1 MDQYLLALDAGTGSI
16 RAVLFDTNGN
26 QIYCAQRE
34 WTHEEDPRW
43 PGSMD
48 FDWIKNWQLTC
59 ECTNELMKNSKV
71 KPKAI
76 KAISTTCMREGII
89 LYDDKGNEQW
99 ACANVDSRS
108 TNEVA
113 DLVKFHPDL
122 EKKVYE
128 ISGQSF
134 ALNAIPRLLWI
145 KNNMPEIY
153 NSTSKLGMFNDWLAY
168 KLTGRLAVEP
178 SNGSTTG
185 LMNLKT
191 RNWDLDLAEMCGIR
205 TDIFPEVLE
214 NGEKLGQVM
223 EKASDETGLPV
234 GLPVIIGGG
243 DCQLGSLGVGVT
255 KPGDV
260 AVFGGS
266 FWQYEVVSDHAV
278 TDKGCRVRLNCHALP
293 RLWQYE
299 ALAFKPGMVMRW
311 FRDSFCQKEIEDAK
325 SLGVDPYNL
334 LNEKAKEVPVG
345 SYGMSCCFSDIMNF
359 TSWKH
364 ASPTFIN
371 FALDPDKYN
380 KYTFYRA
387 ILENTAYLVKGHI
400 QLVKDISG
408 FEPDSLT
415 FAGGA
420 AKSPLWAQILA
431 DVTNKKV
438 RVPKVKEAT
447 ALGAA
452 LLAGVGVGVYDS
464 IEDAVKD
471 TIQWETEYLP
481 NPKNHEI
488 YQEEYS
494 KWREIYK
501 HILELS
507 DEGVTDYMWS
517 APGISE

>member
-1 MDQYLLALDAGTGSI
+1 MNQYLLALDAGTGSI

-34 WTHEEDPRW
+34 WTHAEDSRW

-48 FDWIKNWQLTC
+48 FDWKNNWKLTC
-59 ECTNELMKNSKV
+59 ECTRELMDRAKV
-71 KPKAI
+71 DPIEI
-76 KAISTTCMREGII
+76 KAISTTCMREGIV
-89 LYDDKGNEQW
+89 LYDNEGKEQW

-108 TNEVA
+108 TDEVVA
-113 DLVKFHPDL
+113 LIKNHPDL
-122 EKKVYE
+122 EKKVYQV
-128 ISGQSF
+128 SGQSF

-145 KNNMPEIY
+145 KNNMPETYQNI
-153 NSTSKLGMFNDWLAY
+153 SKLGMFNDWLAY
-168 KLTGRLAVEP
+168 RLTGKLAIEP

-191 RNWDLDLAEMCGIR
+191 RNWDLEIAEMCGIR
-205 TDIFPEVLE
+205 TDIFPDVLE
-214 NGEKLGQVM
+214 NGDMLGQVT
-223 EKASDETGLPV
+223 EKASEETGLPL

-255 KPGDV
+255 KPGQV

-266 FWQYEVVSDHAV
+266 FWQYEVVTDQAL
-278 TDKGCRVRLNCHALP
+278 TDKDCRARVNCHALP
-293 RLWQYE
+293 NLWQYE

-311 FRDSFCQKEIEDAK
+311 FRDGFCQKEKEDAEK
-325 SLGVDPYNL
+325 RGLDPYNL
-334 LNEKAKEVPVG
+334 LNEKAKEIPVG

-359 TSWKH
+359 TNWKH

-371 FALDPDKYN
+371 FSLDSDKFN

-400 QLVKDISG
+400 EMVKDISG
-408 FEPDSLT
+408 FEPDFLT

-431 DVTNKKV
+431 DVTNKTV
-438 RVPKVKEAT
+438 RVPEVKEAT

-452 LLAGVGVGVYDS
+452 LLAGLGVGIYEN
-464 IEDAVKD
+464 IEEAVD
-471 TIQWETEYLP
+471 QSVRWAEEYEP
-481 NPKNHEI
+481 NPGNFKK
-488 YQEEYS
+488 YQQEYDQ
-494 KWREIYK
+494 WRKIYK
-501 HILELS
+501 HILQLS
-507 DEGVTDYMWS
+507 DKGVTNYMWS
-517 APGISE
+517 APGIGE